1 MSNKNKTFKDFINYF
16 LGDLFVKGFMFISL
30 PLLSRI
36 MSPEDYGR
44 MSLINAAV
52 MILYV
57 FISLNLQNAVIN
69 AYMKNEV
76 DFPVYLGS
84 VLWGLTAAQVLLA
97 ALSIYFAVPLGMLL
111 SISKYDVYWVVA
123 ICILLSYIYIYTS
136 YLQGARL
143 SSSFVKLNIFSKIS
157 EVVVIFVF
165 AWFLTQDKYLAK
177 VYAQLVI
184 SFILLTYVLKKLKK
198 IAVFKFNVR
207 YFISAL
213 AFSSPL
219 IIHVLSNALLSQ
231 VDRLFIAKM
240 LGEGQ
245 AGIYSFAYNIGM
257 CILVVVMAWNSS
269 WQPKLYK
276 LIDSKDNGKIIRIVD
291 VSSLLLLIVSFLSI
305 LFSKQMVEVLADN
318 RYRESISVVP
328 VILIGNSLIH
338 IYLSYVNFTFY
349 KKKTIYV
356 SIGTLLAVAINI
368 ALNYILI
375 PIYGI
380 HGAAWATVIAYF
392 MLAFFHYLIATIML
406 KANPLSLFLLLWYSA
421 LLLASYFLVIYLDSL
436 SLWISLSIK
445 AMIIFII
452 LNILMKTKI
461 HNELKE

>member
-1 MSNKNKTFKDFINYF
+1 
-16 LGDLFVKGFMFISL
+16 
-30 PLLSRI
+30 
-36 MSPEDYGR
+36 
-44 MSLINAAV
+44 
-52 MILYV
+52 
-57 FISLNLQNAVIN
+57 
-69 AYMKNEV
+69 
-76 DFPVYLGS
+76 
-84 VLWGLTAAQVLLA
+84 
-97 ALSIYFAVPLGMLL
+97 
-111 SISKYDVYWVVA
+111 
-123 ICILLSYIYIYTS
+123 
-136 YLQGARL
+136 
-143 SSSFVKLNIFSKIS
+143 
-157 EVVVIFVF
+157 
-165 AWFLTQDKYLAK
+165 
-177 VYAQLVI
+177 
-184 SFILLTYVLKKLKK
+184 
-198 IAVFKFNVR
+198 
-207 YFISAL
+207 
-213 AFSSPL
+213 
-219 IIHVLSNALLSQ
+219 
-231 VDRLFIAKM
+231 
-240 LGEGQ
+240 
-245 AGIYSFAYNIGM
+245 
-257 CILVVVMAWNSS
+257 
-269 WQPKLYK
+269 
-276 LIDSKDNGKIIRIVD
+276 
-291 VSSLLLLIVSFLSI
+291 
-305 LFSKQMVEVLADN
+305 QMVEVLADN

-452 LNILMKTKI
+452 LIILMKTKI

>member
-1 MSNKNKTFKDFINYF
+1 MSKKNKTFKDFINYF

-44 MSLINAAV
+44 MSLINSAV

-84 VLWGLTAAQVLLA
+84 VLWGLTVAQVLLV
-97 ALSIYFAVPLGMLL
+97 ALCIYFAVPLGALL
-111 SISKYDVYWVVA
+111 SISTYDVYWVVA

-143 SSSFVKLNIFSKIS
+143 SSSFVKLNIVSKVS
-157 EVVVIFVF
+157 EVIVIFLF
-165 AWFLTQDKYLAK
+165 AWYLTQDKYLAK

-184 SFILLTYVLKKLKK
+184 SFVLLAYVLRKLKK
-198 IAVFKFNVR
+198 IAVLKFNVR

-276 LIDSKDNGKIIRIVD
+276 FLDSKDNEKIIRIID
-291 VSSLLLLIVSFLSI
+291 ISSMLLLIISFLSI
-305 LFSKQMVEVLADN
+305 LFSKQMVEILADH

-349 KKKTIYV
+349 EKKTIFV
-356 SIGTLLAVAINI
+356 SIGTLLAVAINV
-368 ALNYILI
+368 ALNYLLI

-380 HGAAWATVIAYF
+380 HGAAWATVLAYF
-392 MLAFFHYLIATIML
+392 MLAFFHYLIATVML
-406 KANPLSLFLLLWYSA
+406 KANPVSWFLLLWYSA
-421 LLLASYFLVIYLDSL
+421 LLLISYFFVIYLDSL
-436 SLWISLSIK
+436 PLWISLSIK
-445 AMIIFII
+445 IVICFII
-452 LNILMKTKI
+452 LIILMRTKI
-461 HNELKE
+461 YNQLKE

>member
-1 MSNKNKTFKDFINYF
+1 MNAKNKTFKDFINYF

-36 MSPEDYGR
+36 MTPEDYGR
-44 MSLINAAV
+44 MSLINSAI

-69 AYMKNEV
+69 AFMKNDV
-76 DFPVYLGS
+76 DFPVYLGT
-84 VLWGLTAAQVLLA
+84 VLLGLTGAQFILVVI
-97 ALSIYFAVPLGMLL
+97 SIYFATPISELL
-111 SISKYDVYWVVA
+111 SISTDDFYWVVA
-123 ICILLSYIYIYTS
+123 ICVLLSYIYIYTS

-143 SSSFVKLNIFSKIS
+143 SGNFVKLNIISKVS
-157 EVVVIFVF
+157 EVIVIFSF
-165 AWFLTQDKYLAK
+165 AWFMAQDKYLSK
-177 VYAQLVI
+177 IYAQLII
-184 SFILLTYVLKKLKK
+184 SSILLLYILVKLRK
-198 IAVFKFNVR
+198 ITIFKFDLK

-231 VDRLFIAKM
+231 VDRVFIAKM
-240 LGEGQ
+240 LGDEQ

-276 LIDSKDNGKIIRIVD
+276 LLDQHDNKK
-291 VSSLLLLIVSFLSI
+291 IVSIIGKSSALLAVISFLTI
-305 LFSKQMVEVLADN
+305 LFSKQMVEILADE
-318 RYRESISVVP
+318 RYRDSISVVP
-328 VILIGNSLIH
+328 IILIGNSLIH

-349 KKKTIYV
+349 MKKTVLV
-356 SIGTLLAVAINI
+356 SVGTLFAVAINI
-368 ALNYILI
+368 VLNYYLI

-392 MLAFFHYLIATIML
+392 MLAFFHYIIATLVL
-406 KANPLSLFLLLWYSA
+406 KINPVSINQLLWYST
-421 LLLASYFLVIYLDSL
+421 LLLASYFLVRYLDSL
-436 SLWISLSIK
+436 SFGLGLCLK
-445 AMIIFII
+445 LLIFII
-452 LNILMKTKI
+452 VFFIVLKSKVY
-461 HNELKE
+461 NEIKD

>member
-1 MSNKNKTFKDFINYF
+1 MSNKNKTFKDFLNYF

-44 MSLINAAV
+44 MSLINSAV

-69 AYMKNEV
+69 AYMKNDV
-76 DFPVYLGS
+76 DFPVYLGTI
-84 VLWGLTAAQVLLA
+84 LWGLTAAQLILVA
-97 ALSIYFAVPLGMLL
+97 ICIYFAAPLGVLL
-111 SISKYDVYWVVA
+111 SISKFDVYWVVT

-143 SSSFVKLNIFSKIS
+143 SSGFVKLNIVSKVS
-157 EVVVIFVF
+157 EVLVIFVF
-165 AWFLTQDKYLAK
+165 AWFLTKDKYLAK
-177 VYAQLVI
+177 VYAQLVVSI
-184 SFILLTYVLKKLKK
+184 ILLIYVVMQLKK
-198 IAVFKFNVR
+198 IAIFKFNIR
-207 YFISAL
+207 YFVSAL

-240 LGEGQ
+240 LGEAQ

-257 CILVVVMAWNSS
+257 CVLVVVMAWNSS

-276 LIDSKDNGKIIRIVD
+276 LLDANDNEKIIKIINK
-291 VSSLLLLIVSFLSI
+291 SSILMLVISFLTI
-305 LFSKQMVEVLADN
+305 LFSKYMVEILADD
-318 RYRESISVVP
+318 RYRESITVVP
-328 VILIGNSLIH
+328 IILIGNSFIH

-349 KKKTIYV
+349 KKKTVLV
-356 SIGTLLAVAINI
+356 SIGTLLAVTINI
-368 ALNYILI
+368 SLNYLLI
-375 PIYGI
+375 PKYGI
-380 HGAAWATVIAYF
+380 HGAAWATVIAYL
-392 MLAFFHYLIATIML
+392 MLAFFHYLIATKIL
-406 KANPLSLFLLLWYSA
+406 KSNPVSCFLLLWYSA
-421 LLLASYFLVIYLDSL
+421 ILLASYFFVIYLDSL
-436 SLWISLSIK
+436 PLWFSLVSK
-445 AMIIFII
+445 AIICIVIFII
-452 LNILMKTKI
+452 VMKTRI

>member
-1 MSNKNKTFKDFINYF
+1 MNNKNKTFKDFINYF

-36 MSPEDYGR
+36 MTPEDYGR
-44 MSLINAAV
+44 MSLINSAV

-84 VLWGLTAAQVLLA
+84 VLWGLAGTQVILVA
-97 ALSIYFAVPLGMLL
+97 VGIYFAVPLGAFL
-111 SISKYDVYWVVA
+111 SISKYDVYWVIS

-143 SSSFVKLNIFSKIS
+143 SSSFVKLNILSKVF
-157 EVVVIFVF
+157 EVIVIFVF
-165 AWFLTQDKYLAK
+165 AWYLTQDKYLAK
-177 VYAQLVI
+177 VYSQLVI
-184 SFILLTYVLKKLKK
+184 SFVLLMYVLKKLRK
-198 IAVFKFNVR
+198 IAILEFNLR
-207 YFISAL
+207 YFVAAL

-276 LIDSKDNGKIIRIVD
+276 LLDSKDCPKIIRIVD
-291 VSSLLLLIVSFLSI
+291 VSSVLLLVISFLAI
-305 LFSKQMVEVLADN
+305 LFSKQMVEILADD

-328 VILIGNSLIH
+328 VILVGNSLIH

-349 KKKTIYV
+349 KKKTVLV
-356 SIGTLLAVAINI
+356 SVGTLLAVAINI
-368 ALNYILI
+368 ALNYLLI

-380 HGAAWATVIAYF
+380 HGAAWATVLAYF
-392 MLAFFHYLIATIML
+392 MLALFHYVIATIML
-406 KANPLSLFLLLWYSA
+406 KANPISWLLLLWYSV
-421 LLLASYFLVIYLDSL
+421 LLLASYFFVIYLDSL
-436 SLWISLSIK
+436 PLWISLILK
-445 AMIIFII
+445 VVCCLIIII
-452 LNILMKTKI
+452 IIMKTKI
-461 HNELKE
+461 YNQLKE